1 MKFLMKK
8 KLKWKNNMIDTD
20 KIYSLEEL
28 LKLYNMYNFEFRFYG
43 NNENG
48 KIDVY
53 MKTDMDKISVFSSVD
68 SNMTKKEYISLNEE
82 EAKKLKFKFDREV
95 EEVNLDIVAVV
106 LRTSDVNIPSTK
118 YSLETLDKLTKEQ
131 DQEVRTNKDG
141 EQDGIC
147 YLIVDHNTGC
157 NLYDGV
163 YLFDKNN
170 KGLIED
176 LKEKYETESDELIK
190 DNLRLILNYCKEID
204 TKEVTR

>member
-1 MKFLMKK
+1 
-8 KLKWKNNMIDTD
+8 MIDTN

-28 LKLYNMYNFEFRFYG
+28 LNLYNMYNLEFKFYG
-43 NNENG
+43 NNDNG

-53 MKTDMDKISVFSSVD
+53 MKTDIDKISVFSSID
-68 SNMTKKEYISLNEE
+68 SNMTKKQYINLNEAN
-82 EAKKLKFKFDREV
+82 AKKIKFKFDKEV
-95 EEVNLDIVAVV
+95 SELELDIVAVV

-118 YSLETLDKLTKEQ
+118 YSLETLDRLTREQ
-131 DQEVRTNKDG
+131 DQEMRKNKEN

-147 YLIVDHNTGC
+147 YFIVDHNTGC

-176 LKEKYETESDELIK
+176 LKEKYEREKEGLIK
-190 DNLRLILNYCKEID
+190 NNLKLIIDYCKEIKN
-204 TKEVTR
+204 KEMTI

>member
-53 MKTDMDKISVFSSVD
+53 MKTDMDKISVFSSIC

-131 DQEVRTNKDG
+131 DQEVRTNKEG

-163 YLFDKNN
+163 YMFDKNN

-176 LKEKYETESDELIK
+176 LKEKYEIESDELIK

-204 TKEVTR
+204 TKEIII